1 MRIKY
6 GSYFVNGKDKTGM
19 IEDVTDEMGRRLV
32 NIDVAVEVN
41 ESAIISQ
48 EIIDEDPPKGKRKR
62 DK

>member
-6 GSYFVNGKDKTGM
+6 GSYIVNGKDKTGM

-41 ESAIISQ
+41 ESPIISQ